1 MTKTVIYA
9 LIKYPHIHNDAL
21 RFNYPLTHYDYFI
34 KHLNDTMVLIL
45 EYY

>member
-1 MTKTVIYA
+1 MIEKIPNQ
-9 LIKYPHIHNDAL
+9 LIKYPHIHYDAL
-21 RFNYPLTHYDYFI
+21 RFKYRLTHYDYFI